1 MFCYKCGA
9 EINDNAKFCYSCGA
23 SQILEDEPVKMRP
36 VKKSDGSASEYQR
49 QVNKSEGPASGYRG
63 PENGNS
69 GPSDKHPGPGNSD
82 TKKRN
87 IAIIIII
94 LAIAVAAVAV
104 FMLFFK
110 DRIDLT
116 SGRTSE
122 IAVSDTNGEDGLNG
136 GSVDGSVETAAADS
150 RSDSSET
157 EQASAETASANSL
170 STEKDAEQV
179 SASSSEDSGDKKTS
193 DAGSSERSAS
203 QDKSAAENKT
213 AAENKAASENKTA
226 EEDKSASENKAA
238 SENKTA
244 AENKAAAEDKTSS
257 ENKAS
262 SENKTASDNKAAA
275 ENKTAAQDRSAADER
290 SARDQDAENKASGS
304 GRPKTTGNNTDQMKL
319 PESKP
324 SSGTAQ
330 ADADTVSPADTAVAS
345 VVMASTVSTSGY
357 NKIVVQNIKASSALY
372 QPGYDNSARSAVDND
387 VITSWQDGVD
397 GYGEGQVIDMWLDK
411 EYQIHCIHF
420 NLGNWRDQQMY
431 NENSRPK
438 QITLYLGPTRSYTV
452 IFPDGMNQYSVLL
465 SADVPASYI
474 RVQIDSVYPGAL
486 YDDTCISEIS
496 IYSSN

>member
-122 IAVSDTNGEDGLNG
+122 IAVSDTDGEDGLNG

-244 AENKAAAEDKTSS
+244 AENKAAAE
-257 ENKAS
+257 
-262 SENKTASDNKAAA
+262 NKTV
-275 ENKTAAQDRSAADER
+275 AQDRSAADER